1 MINSTN
7 LQKASLPENPNYMNR
22 INNNDYFGFTNA
34 RIAKL
39 NINSLSDKDYFDYFY
54 PKGYIIVS
62 LSHAQDTSKYN
73 DKSEWL
79 DDMAQRTSEMQ
90 KFLKQSGYYYTQV
103 LAEYSY
109 GPLSPTNP
117 PVKQINYIIFNYTRR
132 KLASKN
138 QPIDD
143 FLDFGKKICAKN
155 QQSIFLYVP
164 REEDSIFQEQT
175 FSCAYIVGSD
185 GKYRDIITSENM
197 ISDIDN
203 FLSFQSKYQEAN
215 LDSACFGNYLNGFLY
230 FFKEPGGV
238 AGHYMR
244 NGEAYC
250 RKINLTHEG

>member
-1 MINSTN
+1 MINSSN
-7 LQKASLPENPNYMNR
+7 KQKASLPESPNYMSR
-22 INNNDYFGFTNA
+22 INNNDYFGFHNA
-34 RIAKL
+34 RFVKL

-54 PKGYIIVS
+54 PKGYLIVS
-62 LSHAQDTSKYN
+62 LFQAQDTSKYN

-90 KFLKQSGYYYTQV
+90 KFLRTSDYFYTQV

-117 PVKQINYIIFNYTRR
+117 PVKQINYIIFNYKRTIVT
-132 KLASKN
+132 SKN
-138 QPIDD
+138 LPIDE
-143 FLDFGKKICAKN
+143 FLDFGKKICVKN

-164 REEDSIFQEQT
+164 RKEDSVFQEQA

-185 GKYRDIITSENM
+185 GKYRDIITSENI
-197 ISDIDN
+197 ISNIDN
-203 FLSFQSKYQEAN
+203 FLSYQSKYQEAN
-215 LDSACFGNYLNGFLY
+215 LASAYSGNYLNGFLY

-238 AGHYMR
+238 YGHYSR

-250 RKINLTHEG
+250 RKINLTKEG

>member
-7 LQKASLPENPNYMNR
+7 LQKASLPESPNYMNR

-39 NINSLSDKDYFDYFY
+39 NINSLSDKDYFDFFY

-62 LSHAQDTSKYN
+62 LFQAQDTSKYN

-79 DDMAQRTSEMQ
+79 DDMAKRTSEMQ

-109 GPLSPTNP
+109 GPLTPTNP
-117 PVKQINYIIFNYTRR
+117 PVKQINYIIFNY
-132 KLASKN
+132 KFASKN
-138 QPIDD
+138 QPLDE

-164 REEDSIFQEQT
+164 REEDSVFQDQA

-185 GKYRDIITSENM
+185 GKYRDIITSENI

-203 FLSFQSKYQEAN
+203 FLSYQSKYQEAN
-215 LDSACFGNYLNGFLY
+215 LASAYSGNYLNGFLY
-230 FFKEPGGV
+230 FFKETGGV

-244 NGEAYC
+244 RGEAYC
-250 RKINLTHEG
+250 GKINYTHEG

>member
-1 MINSTN
+1 MINSSN
-7 LQKASLPENPNYMNR
+7 IPKASLPENPNYMNR

-54 PKGYIIVS
+54 PKGYNIVS
-62 LSHAQDTSKYN
+62 LFQAQDTSKYN

-117 PVKQINYIIFNYTRR
+117 PVTQINYIIFNY
-132 KLASKN
+132 KFASKN
-138 QPIDD
+138 QPLDK
-143 FLDFGKKICAKN
+143 FLNFGKKICAKN

-164 REEDSIFQEQT
+164 REEDCIFQEQA
-175 FSCAYIVGSD
+175 FSCAYIVDSD
-185 GKYRDIITSENM
+185 GKFRDIITSENI

-203 FLSFQSKYQEAN
+203 FLSYQSKYQEAN
-215 LDSACFGNYLNGFLY
+215 LDSAYSGNYLRGFLY

-244 NGEAYC
+244 RGEAYC